1 MNGQGDK
8 DRIGGSR
15 QMAGKGKASARSG
28 PSARVGWGAY
38 LALGLACIFAL
49 LPLLWG
55 FVTSLKPAVEI
66 NSFPPTW
73 LPRSPTLDNYAA
85 VLANP
90 KYLRYVGNTLFVTG
104 AVMLIGIALAAH
116 AAWVVV
122 RSPFPGKQTMM
133 ILMWSTIM
141 IPGVSIIVPMYL
153 LSVDLGIYDSY
164 TVLIIV
170 YTASVVPTL
179 VWLLRGFVSGI
190 PYELEESALIDGA
203 SRAGVFYRI
212 VLPLL
217 RPGLGAA
224 AVLVFV
230 TVWNEFL
237 IGYSLVLSDERRL
250 IQVGVYYFITDVGI
264 EWGPL
269 MAGMIISALPI
280 IALFAALQSF
290 FIQGLTGGA
299 VKG

>member
-1 MNGQGDK
+1 
-8 DRIGGSR
+8 
-15 QMAGKGKASARSG
+15 MAARRSTVRLSDWVTYGALVFAS
-28 PSARVGWGAY
+28 
-38 LALGLACIFAL
+38 LFAL

-55 FVTSLKPAVEI
+55 LSTSLKPPTEVSAW
-66 NSFPPTW
+66 PPTW
-73 LPRSPTLDNYAA
+73 IPHTPTLENYAA

-90 KYLRYVGNTLFVTG
+90 KYVRYLLNTLGVTFV
-104 AVMLIGIALAAH
+104 VMLLGIGLAAH
-116 AAWVVV
+116 ASWVVA
-122 RSPFPGKQTMM
+122 RINFRGKSAMM
-133 ILMWSTIM
+133 FLMWATVM

-153 LSVDLGIYDSY
+153 LSVDLGLYDTY
-164 TVLIIV
+164 TVLVIV
-170 YTASVVPTL
+170 YCASVVPTL
-179 VWLLRGFVSGI
+179 VWLLRGFVASI
-190 PYELEESALIDGA
+190 PQELEESALIDGS

-212 VLPLL
+212 VVPLM
-217 RPGLGAA
+217 RPGFGAA

-237 IGYSLVLSDERRL
+237 IGYALVLGDEHRL
-250 IQVGVYYFITDVGI
+250 IQVGVYYFVTDVGI

-280 IALFAALQSF
+280 VILFAALQRY

>member
-1 MNGQGDK
+1 MAARRSTA
-8 DRIGGSR
+8 RISDWVTYG
-15 QMAGKGKASARSG
+15 ALVCAS
-28 PSARVGWGAY
+28 
-38 LALGLACIFAL
+38 LFAL

-55 FVTSLKPAVEI
+55 LSTSLKPPTEVSAW
-66 NSFPPTW
+66 PPTW
-73 LPRSPTLDNYAA
+73 IPHTPTLENYAA

-90 KYLRYVGNTLFVTG
+90 KYVRYLLNTLGVTFV
-104 AVMLIGIALAAH
+104 VMLLGIGLAAH
-116 AAWVVV
+116 ASWVVA
-122 RSPFPGKQTMM
+122 RTSFRGKSAMM
-133 ILMWSTIM
+133 FLMWATVM

-153 LSVDLGIYDSY
+153 LSVDLGLYDTY
-164 TVLIIV
+164 TVLVIV
-170 YTASVVPTL
+170 YCASVVPTL
-179 VWLLRGFVSGI
+179 VWLLRGFVASI
-190 PYELEESALIDGA
+190 PQELEESALIDGS

-212 VLPLL
+212 VVPLM
-217 RPGLGAA
+217 RPGFGAA

-237 IGYSLVLSDERRL
+237 IGYALVLGDEHRL
-250 IQVGVYYFITDVGI
+250 IQVGVYYFVTDVGI

-280 IALFAALQSF
+280 VILFAALQRY

>member
-1 MNGQGDK
+1 MAARRSTA
-8 DRIGGSR
+8 RISDWITYG
-15 QMAGKGKASARSG
+15 ALVCAS
-28 PSARVGWGAY
+28 
-38 LALGLACIFAL
+38 LFAL

-55 FVTSLKPAVEI
+55 LSTSLKPPTEVSAW
-66 NSFPPTW
+66 PPTW
-73 LPRSPTLDNYAA
+73 IPHTPTLENYAA

-90 KYLRYVGNTLFVTG
+90 KYVRYLLNTLGVTFV
-104 AVMLIGIALAAH
+104 VMLLGIGLAAH
-116 AAWVVV
+116 ASWVVA
-122 RSPFPGKQTMM
+122 RTRFRGKSAMM
-133 ILMWSTIM
+133 FLMWATVM

-153 LSVDLGIYDSY
+153 LSVDLGLYDTY
-164 TVLIIV
+164 TVLVIV
-170 YTASVVPTL
+170 YCASVVPTL
-179 VWLLRGFVSGI
+179 VWLLRGFVASI
-190 PYELEESALIDGA
+190 PQELEESALIDGS

-212 VLPLL
+212 VVPLM
-217 RPGLGAA
+217 RPGFGAA

-237 IGYSLVLSDERRL
+237 IGYALVLGDEHRL
-250 IQVGVYYFITDVGI
+250 IQVGVYYFVTDVGI

-280 IALFAALQSF
+280 VILFAALQRY